1 VYNDGIIEVQ
11 LSLKPKVF
19 INSIPKAGAHLVVK
33 ALELVGLTQGTRS
46 IGSATVIGRHQA
58 IKMFLRGPR
67 LGSDVVVVGI
77 ELPAPVRAAW
87 IRRRLGGIESGQFSR
102 GHVRFTEY
110 FAHLLESG
118 GLRTIHVIRD
128 PRDVAVSHAHYML
141 ARPRHPFHRHYREL
155 GDWSSRLAFSITG
168 GPVPGV
174 GYLASLGARYRL
186 MEGWARDPQVLQVR
200 FEDLVGSGGGGKDD
214 LQRETIAQILQFVER
229 EPTEEIVGRTVEN
242 LFGGT
247 STFREG
253 QIGSW
258 QDGFEPVHKE
268 LFQSLADDLL
278 ERWGY
283 TRWPE

>member
-1 VYNDGIIEVQ
+1 LQ
-11 LSLKPKVF
+11 AKVF

-33 ALELVGLTQGTRS
+33 ALELLGLTQGTRS
-46 IGSATVIGRHQA
+46 IGSATVIGRRQRV
-58 IKMFLRGPR
+58 KMLLRGPR
-67 LGSDVVVVGI
+67 LGSDVVIVGI
-77 ELPAPVRAAW
+77 ELPAPVRASW
-87 IRRRLGGIESGQFSR
+87 VRRRLAAVEPGQFAR
-102 GHVRFTEY
+102 GHVRFSEY
-110 FAHLLESG
+110 FANLLETG

-128 PRDVAVSHAHYML
+128 PRDVAVSHAHYMM

-155 GDWSSRLAFSITG
+155 EDWSSRLAFSITG

-174 GYLASLGARYRL
+174 GYLASLAGRYRL

-200 FEDLVGSGGGGKDD
+200 FEDLVGSGGGGGDET
-214 LQRETIAQILQFVER
+214 QRETIAQILRFVDG
-229 EPTEEIVGRTVEN
+229 EPTEETVAKTVKT

-253 QIGSW
+253 RIGSW
-258 QDGFEPVHKE
+258 QEAFEPAHKK

-283 TRWPE
+283 TRWLE

>member
-1 VYNDGIIEVQ
+1 VYNDGVIEVP
-11 LSLKPKVF
+11 LSLQPKIF

-33 ALELVGLTQGTRS
+33 ALELMGLALGTRS
-46 IGSATVIGRHQA
+46 IGSATVIGRRQTV
-58 IKMFLRGPR
+58 KMLLRGPR
-67 LGSDVVVVGI
+67 LGADVVIVGI

-87 IRRRLGGIESGQFSR
+87 VRRRLAGVGPGQFSR
-102 GHVRFTEY
+102 GHVRFSEH

-128 PRDVAVSHAHYML
+128 PRDVAVSHAHYMM

-155 GDWSSRLAFSITG
+155 GDWSSRLAFSISG
-168 GPVPGV
+168 GPVHGV
-174 GYLASLGARYRL
+174 GYLASLAGRYRL
-186 MEGWARDPQVLQVR
+186 MEGWARDPRVLQVR
-200 FEDLVGSGGGGKDD
+200 FEDLVGSGGGGEDES
-214 LQRETIAQILQFVER
+214 QRETIAQILRFVER
-229 EPTEEIVGRTVEN
+229 EPTDEKVGRTVET

-253 QIGSW
+253 RIGGW
-258 QDGFEPVHKE
+258 QEAFEPVHKQ

-283 TRWPE
+283 TQWLE